1 MNPVPAP
8 DPDAKLRADK
18 WLWQARFF
26 KTRGRAAE
34 LAGSGKLRI
43 NGLHAAKPAQPVKP
57 GDVLTFPLGR
67 RIRVIRIEALG
78 HRRGP
83 AAEAQALYT
92 DLEPAPAARP
102 EARSENPPAARPHA
116 ERETGAGRPTGKARR
131 EIDALRRRDP

>member
-1 MNPVPAP
+1 VTAIPAETA
-8 DPDAKLRADK
+8 AKQRVDK

-26 KTRGRAAE
+26 KTRGLAAE

-43 NGLHAAKPAQPVKP
+43 NGLHVAKPAQPVKP

-83 AAEAQALYT
+83 ATEAQALYT
-92 DLEPAPAARP
+92 DLETVSMDPAPAPPQAGR
-102 EARSENPPAARPHA
+102 EA
-116 ERETGAGRPTGKARR
+116 GAGRPTGKERR
-131 EIDALRRRDP
+131 EIDTLRRRDP